1 MSRIA
6 VNGVELNV
14 EVTGEGPA
22 LLLLHGFTGSA
33 ASWAPFLEAWQGF
46 TLVAP
51 DLLGHGASECPADP
65 GRYAMG
71 RCVEDLLALL
81 DQLPVGRAAV
91 VGYSMGGR
99 AALHLALAAPDR
111 LWALV
116 LESASPGIEDSIE
129 RAARR
134 ESDEALAAAIERG
147 GVEAFVARWESQ
159 PLFASQARLPPAV
172 RDEMRSQRLRN
183 SAQGLA
189 NSLRGMGTG
198 VQEPGVQRLGEL
210 RVPVLLIAGALD
222 EKYSALARRMA
233 AALSCA
239 RVEIVPD
246 AGHAVHL
253 EQPEAFAR
261 AVRAFLQVCLEGH
274 ERKEVVPCP

>member
-6 VNGVELNV
+6 VNGVHLNV
-14 EVTGEGPA
+14 EVSGEGPA
-22 LLLLHGFTGSA
+22 VLLLHGFTGSA
-33 ASWAPFLEAWQGF
+33 ATWAPFGEAWSGF

-81 DQLPVGRAAV
+81 DRLSDGRVAV

-99 AALHLALAAPDR
+99 AALHLALVAPDR

-116 LESASPGIEDSIE
+116 LESASPGIDDPGE

-134 ESDEALAAAIERG
+134 ESDEALAAAIERD

-159 PLFASQARLPPAV
+159 SLFASQARLPAAV
-172 RDEMRSQRLRN
+172 PEALRRQRLANDPR
-183 SAQGLA
+183 GLA
-189 NSLRGMGTG
+189 NSLRGMGAAA
-198 VQEPGVQRLGEL
+198 QEPLWDRLRAVQ
-210 RVPVLLIAGALD
+210 VPALLIAGALD
-222 EKYSALARRMA
+222 AKYCALARRMA
-233 AALSCA
+233 QGLPRA
-239 RVEIVPD
+239 RVEIVPG

-253 EQPEAFAR
+253 EQPEAFGG
-261 AVRAFLQVCLEGH
+261 AVRAFLVKCLEAD
-274 ERKEVVPCP
+274 KEEALKCR

>member
-1 MSRIA
+1 VTRIA
-6 VNGVELNV
+6 VGGVNLNV
-14 EVTGEGPA
+14 KARGEGPA
-22 LLLLHGFTGSA
+22 LLLLHGFTGSGA
-33 ASWAPFLEAWQGF
+33 TWAPFLEAWHGF

-81 DQLPVGRAAV
+81 DRLSDGRVAV

-99 AALHLALAAPDR
+99 VALHLALAAPER

-116 LESASPGIEDSIE
+116 LESASPGIEDPTE

-134 ESDEALAAAIERG
+134 ESDEALAGAIERD
-147 GVEAFVARWESQ
+147 GVEAFVARWESL
-159 PLFASQARLPPAV
+159 PLFAGQARLPSAI
-172 RDEMRSQRLRN
+172 REKLRQQRLAN
-183 SAQGLA
+183 DPVGLA
-189 NSLRGMGTG
+189 NSLRGMGAAA
-198 VQEPGVQRLGEL
+198 QEPLWDRLREVQA
-210 RVPVLLIAGALD
+210 PALLIAGALD
-222 EKYSALARRMA
+222 AKYCALVRRMA
-233 AALSCA
+233 QGLPRA

-253 EQPEAFAR
+253 EQPEAFGG
-261 AVRAFLQVCLEGH
+261 AVRAFLVRCLEAD
-274 ERKEVVPCP
+274 KEEALKCR